1 MGDPDNVDKWQEVA
15 LKEIRTLEEKG
26 AWELDDVSNATSKII
41 PTTWVFKVKPTPDGE
56 ILKHK
61 ARICVHGDLQET
73 TGDNFAPVVAWGTV
87 RLFLVVASILNWKT
101 CAIDFESAFIQ
112 ASLPYPVWIHLP
124 RGFGT
129 NAPPGRRLCLRLKK
143 TVYGQKESPKLWYE
157 HLYKA
162 LKSEGFHQC
171 LHDPCLLLKKNM
183 LMVTFV
189 DDCGGI
195 AYLHEKDV
203 ETHEKET
210 LQVSWAS
217 SLSVTRRLEC

>member
-1 MGDPDNVDKWQEVA
+1 MYHASLASPVFSSNAFKAAVKDPAVKDPDLFSYDKAMGDPNNVDKWQEAA

-41 PTTWVFKVKPTPDGE
+41 PTTWVFKVKRTPDGE

-129 NAPPGRRLCLRLKK
+129 NAPPG
-143 TVYGQKESPKLWYE
+143 
-157 HLYKA
+157 
-162 LKSEGFHQC
+162 
-171 LHDPCLLLKKNM
+171 
-183 LMVTFV
+183 
-189 DDCGGI
+189 
-195 AYLHEKDV
+195 
-203 ETHEKET
+203 
-210 LQVSWAS
+210 
-217 SLSVTRRLEC
+217 